1 MENRFVPT
9 YEPAMMRF
17 FCEGRTETIRSCSE
31 QSCAFVRAMDDP
43 SVSAKERLELLKTA
57 VNAHQLRTKQAMAGQ
72 GIDRH
77 LFALYVVSRGKDIN
91 SAFLDQVLGL
101 NWTLSTSQVPW
112 RQASKKCYKSV
123 DMKEVMVSSGGFGTV
138 DFEGYGVCY
147 AFMDDEYL
155 LMHISSRRSTT
166 RTNSERM
173 MAAVQ
178 QAFDDMVALK
188 DALGQPQ
195 AEAQP
200 QPQPQPQPQDTQQ

>member
-1 MENRFVPT
+1 MPQNPPPPPRGFPRA
-9 YEPAMMRF
+9 PQPGSSRSD
-17 FCEGRTETIRSCSE
+17 TESLTS
-31 QSCAFVRAMDDP
+31 RAC
-43 SVSAKERLELLKTA
+43 
-57 VNAHQLRTKQAMAGQ
+57 LR
-72 GIDRH
+72 
-77 LFALYVVSRGKDIN
+77 
-91 SAFLDQVLGL
+91 
-101 NWTLSTSQVPW
+101 
-112 RQASKKCYKSV
+112 
-123 DMKEVMVSSGGFGTV
+123 
-138 DFEGYGVCY
+138 YGVCY